1 MPKKPKVHPLRAWR
15 LRHGMTQGEL
25 AKMLN
30 IHTSNLT
37 YWETGRRPIPAL
49 RAWKIQKQLG
59 IRVEVLRP
67 DIFGA

>member
-25 AKMLN
+25 AKLLN

-37 YWETGRRPIPAL
+37 YWETGAAPSRPCAPED
-49 RAWKIQKQLG
+49 QKQLG